1 MIAYGIAI
9 ILLSNICMLNA
20 ATHNTVNKNELNSKV
35 EQLKNSQTQVLREI
49 DMIEKRNHTQHILM
63 TKLTKD
69 YFVES
74 IRLDK
79 INSTNAEILN
89 KISGYISLNYLLK
102 KPDHQQHHKTKI
114 WLVNNLIDAY
124 EKQQQH
130 QINIEFNQKAMQRK
144 VESLK
149 DSIKYNK
156 IEKSQKLAT
165 LSKQKELLNIT
176 LAKIKEIDRNTTMKK
191 SNSPSKK
198 LITLQRKLAP
208 PIKGNVSTPFGTNL
222 YKTAFTTQHI
232 EIRPQ
237 ESSVRA
243 INDGKVVLSKHVN
256 GFGHMIVIAHED
268 DFFSIYAHCDTVL
281 VAENKYVKLQQKI
294 AEVKNST
301 LYFAM
306 RHKQVAID
314 PKKYIKL

>member
-9 ILLSNICMLNA
+9 ILLSSICMLNA
-20 ATHNTVNKNELNSKV
+20 ATHSTVNKNELNSKV

-49 DMIEKRNHTQHILM
+49 DMIEKRNHTQNILM

-69 YFVES
+69 YFLES

-79 INSTNAEILN
+79 INSTNAEILS
-89 KISGYISLNYLLK
+89 KIAGYISRNYLLK
-102 KPDHQQHHKTKI
+102 KSAHQQHHKTKI
-114 WLVNNLIDAY
+114 WLANNLIDVY

-149 DSIKYNK
+149 DSIEHNK

-165 LSKQKELLNIT
+165 LSKQKEMLNIT
-176 LAKIKEIDRNTTMKK
+176 LAKIKEIDRNTMMKK
-191 SNSPSKK
+191 SNSRSKN
-198 LITLQRKLAP
+198 LITLKKKLAP
-208 PIKGNVSTPFGTNL
+208 PLKGTVSTPFGTNL

-237 ESSVRA
+237 ENSVRA